1 MKTRL
6 HTLLAIPLARTG
18 HRVTIKRMKTVLAY
32 AVVVTASGYV
42 PALAA
47 PSPCALAS
55 SAQVSA
61 AAGHAVGD
69 GTTTGPLGSVC
80 EWRSTSDS
88 TISVNIQKFDKH
100 YWSPER
106 MADGYRKIG
115 GIGEKAFA
123 VPELGGWKACAL
135 SGKNVV
141 CVNMNGG
148 RASADAASAL
158 LTTSLQRAGT

>member
-1 MKTRL
+1 MKRL
-6 HTLLAIPLARTG
+6 MP
-18 HRVTIKRMKTVLAY
+18 VLAY

-47 PSPCALAS
+47 PSPCALAT

-61 AAGHAVGD
+61 AAGQPVGS

-80 EWRSTSDS
+80 EWRAESDS
-88 TISVNIQKFDKH
+88 SIYVNIQRFDKH

-106 MADGYRKIG
+106 MADGYRTIS

-135 SGKNVV
+135 AGKNVV
-141 CVNMNGG
+141 CVNMSGG
-148 RASADAASAL
+148 RASAAAASAL
-158 LTTSLQRAGT
+158 LKTSLQRIGT